1 MGKIAFVFPGQGA
14 QYPGMGMEFNT
25 NIYGGEKVF
34 DAAEKVKPGIKELCF
49 NGSKEDLAIT
59 SNTQPCMFTVEMAAA
74 QALAN
79 KGIKADVTAGFSLG
93 ELAAL
98 TYSGVFS
105 LETGLELVCRRGELM
120 RQAAESKNT
129 GMAAVLKLSNEE
141 VEKICEGFDEVYPVN
156 YNCTGQVSV
165 AGVAENMKDLIAKV
179 KEAGGKAIPLKV
191 SGGFHSP
198 FMDDAAASFGE
209 ILENVE
215 FNSPE
220 IPVYSNYSGKLYGE
234 DFKNILRNQINNP
247 VRWND
252 IIENMIADGVDVFI
266 EVGPGNTL
274 SSMIKRINSEVFTA
288 NVENAETLADTAE
301 KLNAMGII

>member
-25 NIYGGEKVF
+25 NVYGGDKVF
-34 DAAEKVKPGIKELCF
+34 DSAEKVKPGIKELCF

-59 SNTQPCMFTVEMAAA
+59 SNTQPCMFTVELAAA

-105 LETGLELVCRRGELM
+105 LETGMELVCRRGELM
-120 RQAAESKNT
+120 QQAAESKNT
-129 GMAAVLKLSNEE
+129 GMAAVLKLSNED

-165 AGVAENMKDLIAKV
+165 AGVAEHMKDFISKV
-179 KEAGGKAIPLKV
+179 KEAGGKAVPLKV

-198 FMDDAAASFGE
+198 FMDGAADSFGE
-209 ILENVE
+209 IIENVE
-215 FNSPE
+215 FNSPK
-220 IPVYSNYSGKLYGE
+220 IAVYSNYSGKLYGD

-252 IIENMIADGVDVFI
+252 IIENMIADGADVFI

-274 SSMIKRINSEVFTA
+274 SSMIKRINSGVFTA
-288 NVENAETLADTAE
+288 NVENAETLAETVE